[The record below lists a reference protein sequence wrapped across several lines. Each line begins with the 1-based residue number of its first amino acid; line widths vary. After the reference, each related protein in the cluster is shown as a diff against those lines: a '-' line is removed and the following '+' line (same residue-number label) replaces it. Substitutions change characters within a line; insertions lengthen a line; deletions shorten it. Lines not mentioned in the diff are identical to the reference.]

1 MLTIKRV
8 ATVVSNY
15 QEEGGEKDNAA
26 VAVEGEAK
34 GCGRNCL
41 GKCCVPGKSPVIT
54 LFLSFPFGL

>member
-1 MLTIKRV
+1 MLTFKRV

-26 VAVEGEAK
+26 VAVEGEESK

-41 GKCCVPGKSPVIT
+41 G
-54 LFLSFPFGL
+54 